1 MKVKFLIFFSI
12 LFVLISCKTGEVKKT
27 DTVEKVN
34 EKPAKIDVK
43 IDKSEA
49 TTDPV
54 INIKEDNVIKID
66 DRFNFVIDDKL
77 SKDDL
82 DARIKKLFEAIEEK
96 IATGDFEGWY
106 NALSYKNRKYLS
118 DRTILLNMSKESD
131 YLYSRQITLQS
142 PKDYFLH
149 IVMPSRKGYTL
160 KYVNYDYIDKNHIK
174 VNCVLDDT
182 VKFGYD
188 FITEEGYWK
197 VDRK

>member
-1 MKVKFLIFFSI
+1 
-12 LFVLISCKTGEVKKT
+12 
-27 DTVEKVN
+27 
-34 EKPAKIDVK
+34 
-43 IDKSEA
+43 
-49 TTDPV
+49 
-54 INIKEDNVIKID
+54 
-66 DRFNFVIDDKL
+66 
-77 SKDDL
+77 
-82 DARIKKLFEAIEEK
+82 
-96 IATGDFEGWY
+96 
-106 NALSYKNRKYLS
+106 
-118 DRTILLNMSKESD
+118 MSKESD

-188 FITEEGYWK
+188 FINEEGYWK